1 MLRKNWNGGEKI
13 KTRGKLT
20 ITALSMQQAG
30 GDGGGEPL
38 FP

>member
-1 MLRKNWNGGEKI
+1 MPRKKLEWWGKM

>member
-1 MLRKNWNGGEKI
+1 MMRKKLEWREKN

-20 ITALSMQQAG
+20 ITALSMQQVG

>member
-1 MLRKNWNGGEKI
+1 MVGKN

-20 ITALSMQQAG
+20 ITTFSTQLMG

-38 FP
+38 FPW